1 MTTSTSTQPLR
12 QFDSYQSLEEA
23 SERTFREIK
32 DLMED
37 GHSQVLTRAQL
48 HYIIM
53 IASFDLHNLDRHAK
67 DLPASA
73 YTFSCDYE

>member
-1 MTTSTSTQPLR
+1 MTTSTSTQPLI
-12 QFDSYQSLEEA
+12 DSYQSLEEA

-67 DLPASA
+67 DLPTEA
-73 YTFSCDYE
+73 YTFRCDYE